1 MASRGILIKSREVLG
16 RIGML
21 PAAAVLSLL
30 ASCDNYHELFS
41 TPLSSTFTA
50 LLVGSIGGRLIER
63 IAPPVT
69 RPFLVGGL
77 LSVAFGTVTA
87 RTFGFWSPK
96 RYVSSCNCNRHIE

>member
-1 MASRGILIKSREVLG
+1 MSSRGILIKTAEVLG

-41 TPLSSTFTA
+41 NPLSSTFTA
-50 LLVGSIGGRLIER
+50 LVVGSIGGRLVER

-77 LSVAFGTVTA
+77 LSIAVGTVTA
-87 RTFGFWSPK
+87 RTFGLWSPK
-96 RYVSSCNCNRHIE
+96 SYQSSHRFNIVKE